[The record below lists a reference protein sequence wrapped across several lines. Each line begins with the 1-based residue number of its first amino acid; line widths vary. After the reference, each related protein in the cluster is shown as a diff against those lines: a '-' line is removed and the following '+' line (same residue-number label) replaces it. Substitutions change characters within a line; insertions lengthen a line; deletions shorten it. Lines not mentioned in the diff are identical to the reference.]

1 MSASKIGAAPFQ
13 SRRNV
18 LSDAVTASVGDEH
31 TVRRPQYV
39 VTDMWMGDDV
49 LCSVQSA
56 SVTGINGCP
65 VTVEVHIGP
74 GLPSFTILGRPDDVC
89 RESRERVR
97 AAILS
102 SGFDWPTRRITMNL
116 APSTEKK
123 VGSTLDLAMAIALL
137 IVDEQIPAECA
148 QDLAFIGEL
157 SLDGKI
163 RPVNG
168 VAPMVMALRD
178 AHIPRSGGSNAHRH
192 CAIVVPTANVRE
204 ACIVHSVGVL
214 GARSL
219 EQVID
224 SLRTGS
230 PWPSADEAGDT
241 DSDIDPVAQG
251 RLAPDLADVRGQ
263 AAARLGLELA
273 AAGGHHLLLVGAP
286 GSGKTMLA
294 QRLPGILPSLDD
306 QTALEATLIRSA
318 HGEWSARSGL
328 VREPPLRM
336 PHHTSTTVSIIG
348 GGSSSMRPGEVSLAH
363 GGVLFLDELGEFS
376 PSTLDGLRQPLEEGV
391 VRIARSHT
399 RATLP
404 ARFILVGATNPCP
417 CGGGG
422 PGSCE
427 CDETALSK
435 YRRRF
440 SGPLLDRFDVR
451 VLVSRPGVD
460 ELLGDENGEPTAVVR
475 ERILRS
481 RQRAIER
488 QGFLNARLSGDDLER
503 HAPLSVEARTLLR
516 HELESGRLTGR
527 GLHRVRRVARTL
539 ADRDDGVEV
548 IPEELVAAAVA
559 LRARVAPART
569 SGASRTIGVPGFD
582 SDRSGSRR

>member
-1 MSASKIGAAPFQ
+1 M
-13 SRRNV
+13 
-18 LSDAVTASVGDEH
+18 
-31 TVRRPQYV
+31 
-39 VTDMWMGDDV
+39 
-49 LCSVQSA
+49 LCSVRAA

-116 APSTEKK
+116 APSSEKK
-123 VGSTLDLAMAIALL
+123 VGSTLDLAIAIALL

-148 QDLAFIGEL
+148 RDVAFIGEL
-157 SLDGKI
+157 SLDGRI
-163 RPVNG
+163 RPVQG
-168 VAPMVMALRD
+168 VASMALALRD
-178 AHIPRSGGSNAHRH
+178 ARMSSGETQ
-192 CAIVVPTANVRE
+192 AIVVPCANVSE
-204 ACIVHSVGVL
+204 ARIVHSTHVFGAESLAGVV
-214 GARSL
+214 
-219 EQVID
+219 E
-224 SLRTGS
+224 SLRDGT
-230 PWPSADEAGDT
+230 PWPEIEDANLRDVTTAVRSCADL
-241 DSDIDPVAQG
+241 S
-251 RLAPDLADVRGQ
+251 DVRGQ
-263 AAARLGLELA
+263 GTARLGLEVA

-286 GSGKTMLA
+286 GSGKTMIA

-318 HGEWSARSGL
+318 HGEWNALCGL
-328 VREPPLRM
+328 VREPPLRI

-376 PSTLDGLRQPLEEGV
+376 PTTLDGLRQPLEEGV
-391 VRIARSHT
+391 VRIARAHS
-399 RATLP
+399 RAVLP
-404 ARFILVGATNPCP
+404 AQFILVGATNPCP

-427 CDETALSK
+427 CDESALSK

-460 ELLGDENGEPTAVVR
+460 ELLGEEPGESTAVVR
-475 ERILRS
+475 ERVRIS
-481 RQRAIER
+481 RQRALQR
-488 QGFLNARLSGDDLER
+488 QGFLNARLSGDDLDR
-503 HAPLSVEARTLLR
+503 HAPLSEEARALLR
-516 HELESGRLTGR
+516 RELEAGRLTGR

-539 ADRDDGVEV
+539 ADGKGEIDVLDHEV
-548 IPEELVAAAVA
+548 VASALA
-559 LRARVAPART
+559 LRARVAPSRSHRT
-569 SGASRTIGVPGFD
+569 R
-582 SDRSGSRR
+582 

>member
-1 MSASKIGAAPFQ
+1 M
-13 SRRNV
+13 
-18 LSDAVTASVGDEH
+18 
-31 TVRRPQYV
+31 
-39 VTDMWMGDDV
+39 

-102 SGFDWPTRRITMNL
+102 SGFEWPTRRITMNL

-123 VGSTLDLAMAIALL
+123 VGSSLDLAIAIALL
-137 IVDEQIPAECA
+137 IVDEQVPAECA
-148 QDLAFIGEL
+148 RDVVFVGEL
-157 SLDGKI
+157 SLDG
-163 RPVNG
+163 RVRTVQG
-168 VAPMVMALRD
+168 VAPMAMAVRDSWGANGSTKAITVPMANVPEARIVQPTHVFGAESLAQVVESLRD
-178 AHIPRSGGSNAHRH
+178 
-192 CAIVVPTANVRE
+192 
-204 ACIVHSVGVL
+204 
-214 GARSL
+214 GA
-219 EQVID
+219 
-224 SLRTGS
+224 
-230 PWPSADEAGDT
+230 PWPRVDGSDVSIGTSRDERP
-241 DSDIDPVAQG
+241 I
-251 RLAPDLADVRGQ
+251 PDLADVRGQ
-263 AAARLGLELA
+263 EMARLGLELA
-273 AAGGHHLLLVGAP
+273 AMGGHHLLLVGAP

-306 QTALEATLIRSA
+306 DTALEATLVRSA
-318 HGEWSARSGL
+318 CGEWNAHTGL
-328 VREPPLRM
+328 VREPPLRT
-336 PHHTSTTVSIIG
+336 PHHTATTVAIIG

-376 PSTLDGLRQPLEEGV
+376 PTTLDGLRQPLEEGV
-391 VRIARSHT
+391 VRISRAQAR
-399 RATLP
+399 AVLP

-451 VLVSRPGVD
+451 VLVCRPGVD
-460 ELLGDENGEPTAVVR
+460 DLLGVEPGESTAVVR
-475 ERILRS
+475 DRVCIGR
-481 RQRAIER
+481 RRALER
-488 QGFLNARLSGDDLER
+488 QGFLNARLSADDLDR
-503 HAPLSVEARTLLR
+503 FAPLSDDARNLLR
-516 HELESGRLTGR
+516 RELETGRLTGR

-539 ADRDDGVEV
+539 ADRAGDTDV
-548 IPEELVAAAVA
+548 IEEDLIASALA
-559 LRARVAPART
+559 LRARVAPSRSQRAR
-569 SGASRTIGVPGFD
+569 
-582 SDRSGSRR
+582 

>member
-1 MSASKIGAAPFQ
+1 MLC
-13 SRRNV
+13 NV
-18 LSDAVTASVGDEH
+18 QAASVI
-31 TVRRPQYV
+31 
-39 VTDMWMGDDV
+39 
-49 LCSVQSA
+49 
-56 SVTGINGCP
+56 GISGCP

-74 GLPSFTILGRPDDVC
+74 GLPSFTILGRPDDIC

-102 SGFDWPTRRITMNL
+102 SGFEWPTRRITMNL

-123 VGSTLDLAMAIALL
+123 VGSTLDLAMALALL

-148 QDLAFIGEL
+148 RDVTFIGEL
-157 SLDGKI
+157 SLDGQV
-163 RPVNG
+163 RPVQG
-168 VAPMVMALRD
+168 VAPMALAVRD
-178 AHIPRSGGSNAHRH
+178 GQRSSGRST
-192 CAIVVPTANVRE
+192 AIVVPIANVSE
-204 ACIVHSVGVL
+204 ARIVHSTHVF
-214 GARSL
+214 GA
-219 EQVID
+219 D
-224 SLRTGS
+224 SLAGVIESLRDGV
-230 PWPSADEAGDT
+230 PWPNVDVENLREGVHDHRSC
-241 DSDIDPVAQG
+241 
-251 RLAPDLADVRGQ
+251 PDLHEVRGQ
-263 AAARLGLELA
+263 TTARLGLELA

-306 QTALEATLIRSA
+306 ETALEATLIRSA
-318 HGEWSARSGL
+318 HGEWNAGSGL
-328 VREPPLRM
+328 VREPPLRT
-336 PHHTSTTVSIIG
+336 PHHTSTTVSILG

-391 VRIARSHT
+391 VRVARAHS
-399 RATLP
+399 RAVLP
-404 ARFILVGATNPCP
+404 ARFVLIGATNPCP

-460 ELLGDENGEPTAVVR
+460 DLLGDESGESTAVVR
-475 ERILRS
+475 ERVVIS
-481 RQRAIER
+481 RRRAIER

-503 HAPLSVEARTLLR
+503 FAPLSESARTLLKS
-516 HELESGRLTGR
+516 ELESGRLTGR

-539 ADRDDGVEV
+539 ADSQADVE
-548 IPEELVAAAVA
+548 IIDEHLVGAALA
-559 LRARVAPART
+559 LRARVAPSRSQRT
-569 SGASRTIGVPGFD
+569 R
-582 SDRSGSRR
+582 

>member
-1 MSASKIGAAPFQ
+1 MFGAS
-13 SRRNV
+13 
-18 LSDAVTASVGDEH
+18 LSS
-31 TVRRPQYV
+31 
-39 VTDMWMGDDV
+39 WMGVAV

-137 IVDEQIPAECA
+137 IVDEQIPADCA
-148 QDLAFIGEL
+148 HDLAFVGEL

-163 RPVNG
+163 RPVQG
-168 VAPMVMALRD
+168 VAPMAMALRD
-178 AHIPRSGGSNAHRH
+178 ASQSGGSTAHSGGRT
-192 CAIVVPTANVRE
+192 AIVVPMANVRE
-204 ACIVHSVGVL
+204 ARIVHSVGVF
-214 GARSL
+214 GAMSL
-219 EQVID
+219 AQVVA
-224 SLRTGS
+224 SLREGS
-230 PWPSADEAGDT
+230 AWPEGDAESEAASSANER
-241 DSDIDPVAQG
+241 S
-251 RLAPDLADVRGQ
+251 RLDLSDVRGQ
-263 AAARLGLELA
+263 NAARLGLELA

-294 QRLPGILPSLDD
+294 QRLPGILPGLDD

-318 HGEWSARSGL
+318 HGEWTAPSGL

-363 GGVLFLDELGEFS
+363 GGVLFLDELGEFA

-391 VRIARSHT
+391 VRISRAHT
-399 RATLP
+399 RAVLP

-460 ELLGDENGEPTAVVR
+460 ELLGDTSGESTAAVR
-475 ERILRS
+475 ARVERS
-481 RQRAIER
+481 RERAIER

-503 HAPLSVEARTLLR
+503 FAPLSDRARALLR
-516 HELESGRLTGR
+516 RDLESGRLTGR
-527 GLHRVRRVARTL
+527 GLHRIRRVARTL
-539 ADRDDGVEV
+539 ADREDGIEV
-548 IPEELVAAAVA
+548 IDEERIAMALA
-559 LRARVAPART
+559 LRARVAPTRAHVQR
-569 SGASRTIGVPGFD
+569 
-582 SDRSGSRR
+582 